1 MSDRARDITIDVV
14 IPVYNEELGLEHSVT
29 TLRGFLQQRCP
40 YQWRIVIAD
49 NASTDKTLEVAK
61 KLSSLYSQVHYM
73 HLDQKGRGRALRRAW
88 VESEADMVSY
98 MDVETISK
106 LLDEINEDRSVPRNI
121 RTSVQEAKDNLND
134 TKQDLEI
141 RISNAIS
148 VLDSIS
154 NDPNLP
160 IYTRTQIWNVVSML
174 EVINKSEKRI

>member
-1 MSDRARDITIDVV
+1 M
-14 IPVYNEELGLEHSVT
+14 L
-29 TLRGFLQQRCP
+29 
-40 YQWRIVIAD
+40 
-49 NASTDKTLEVAK
+49 K
-61 KLSSLYSQVHYM
+61 
-73 HLDQKGRGRALRRAW
+73 
-88 VESEADMVSY
+88 VSY

-121 RTSVQEAKDNLND
+121 RTSVQEAKDSLND